1 MILCLKYHA
10 LNVKGL
16 EYGITLQKKFHQK
29 YVTSAK
35 AVADNIWEYKMII
48 IETCPVCGHD
58 LIDLVLVTYPP
69 IPAKQC
75 PRCGWHWEGEQEEV
89 IRIPF
94 GGNMYSL
101 NQAPPSCRG
110 CANHPDNG
118 GSGICHCTLGLSEIT
133 C

>member
-1 MILCLKYHA
+1 
-10 LNVKGL
+10 
-16 EYGITLQKKFHQK
+16 
-29 YVTSAK
+29 
-35 AVADNIWEYKMII
+35 MII
-48 IETCPVCGHD
+48 IETCPECGHD
-58 LIDLVLVTYPP
+58 LIDLVLTAYPP

-75 PRCGWHWEGEQEEV
+75 PRCGWRCEGEQEEV

-101 NQAPPSCRG
+101 NKTPQSCLG
-110 CANHPDNG
+110 CSNHPSNG